1 MILRSGLIQSRG
13 GVSQDAFGARWLDV
27 HGPLA
32 RKVPFLRG
40 YTQNHII
47 ERFPVPGDAGL
58 HRIDGISQLSFDD
71 VPTMVRAMDSP
82 EQQACIDDIK
92 GFLSA
97 VTLMIMQPEQVL
109 DGPKLAG
116 DAKLITV
123 LFGDPTA
130 HATHVMEMKRR
141 AKAAGAR
148 RATHNP
154 VIDRGH
160 VVDSNVAAGE
170 QVAVALGEFWFP
182 TAKELRTALNGGL
195 IEGGTGLLSPLAAF
209 AVAEHRLLQ
218 FGAASGVDRTLQR
231 Y

>member
-1 MILRSGLIQSRG
+1 MILRSGLIQNRD
-13 GVSQDAFGARWLDV
+13 GVSQDAFGEHWLGV

-40 YTQNHII
+40 YRQNHII
-47 ERFPVPGDAGL
+47 ERLPTPDHAAL
-58 HRIDGISQLSFDD
+58 HRIDGVSELSFDD

-109 DGPKLAG
+109 DGPEHAG
-116 DAKLITV
+116 DAKLMTV
-123 LFGDPTA
+123 LFGDPAA
-130 HATHVMEMKRR
+130 HASHVGEMKRR

-148 RATHNP
+148 RATHNS

-160 VVDSNVAAGE
+160 IVDSNVAAGE
-170 QVAVALGEFWFP
+170 QSAVALSEFWFP
-182 TAKELRTALNGGL
+182 TVDGLHAAVNGGL
-195 IEGGTGLLSPLAAF
+195 IEGGDGILTPLAAF
-209 AVAEHRLLQ
+209 VVAEHKLL
-218 FGAASGVDRTLQR
+218 
-231 Y
+231 